1 MGEVSPEELRAAFP
15 LLHDIAYLNAG
26 TCGPVSEAAVKAQA
40 AALMTLLVQ
49 PRSRAYFD
57 RTLDLMD
64 RQRAAYAQ
72 RLGAAPA
79 DVALTTSTSEG
90 VVRVLAALDL
100 GPGDEIV
107 TSDEE
112 HPGVLGPLAAA
123 RARTGVQVRMVP
135 LADVADAV
143 GPATRLVACSHVSWV
158 GGAVAPAALAELSDD
173 VGVLLDG
180 AQAVGAV
187 TVDVGALG
195 CAFYAGSGQKWLC
208 GPVGTGMLYV
218 APAWAER
225 LRPVGPTYVNLEE
238 PSRGL
243 EAAPHA
249 DARRHDASALSA
261 EACAFAVAA
270 HDALEAFGWPAVHER
285 ATSLATRLAAMLAE
299 RGRTV
304 AARGETTLVSF
315 EDDDPPATRE
325 RLAERGVVLRD
336 LPGRPLLRASVG
348 AWNDESDLQR
358 LVDAL

>member
-143 GPATRLVACSHVSWV
+143 GPATRLVACSHVGWTT
-158 GGAVAPAALAELSDD
+158 GAVAPAMTGGSD
-173 VGVLLDG
+173 GG
-180 AQAVGAV
+180 QAA
-187 TVDVGALG
+187 
-195 CAFYAGSGQKWLC
+195 AG
-208 GPVGTGMLYV
+208 PD
-218 APAWAER
+218 R
-225 LRPVGPTYVNLEE
+225 LRRLPGVAWLARDAARLRFTVHRAALIGLDR
-238 PSRGL
+238 RGG
-243 EAAPHA
+243 
-249 DARRHDASALSA
+249 ARRGGGDRTP
-261 EACAFAVAA
+261 
-270 HDALEAFGWPAVHER
+270 GWRPR
-285 ATSLATRLAAMLAE
+285 RPR
-299 RGRTV
+299 RG
-304 AARGETTLVSF
+304 
-315 EDDDPPATRE
+315 
-325 RLAERGVVLRD
+325 
-336 LPGRPLLRASVG
+336 
-348 AWNDESDLQR
+348 
-358 LVDAL
+358 